1 MSSDEKRLLRLF
13 RALSEANRKSLT
25 DYAEFLG
32 TREVVA
38 KVEDVPQTPLAIP
51 RPEQESVIKAVKR
64 LMLTYPMLGRDTLL
78 QDTSTLVTRHVIHKL
93 PAPEVIDELE
103 LLFKRHYDVHL
114 QAVANQEPV

>member
-1 MSSDEKRLLRLF
+1 MSSDEKCLLRLF

-38 KVEDVPQTPLAIP
+38 SVVDVSQTPLAIP

-93 PAPEVIDELE
+93 PALEVIDELE
-103 LLFKRHYDVHL
+103 LLFKRHYDAHL
-114 QAVANQEPV
+114 QAAANQEPS

>member
-1 MSSDEKRLLRLF
+1 MSSDKKCLLRLF

-38 KVEDVPQTPLAIP
+38 SVVDVSQTPLAIP

-93 PAPEVIDELE
+93 PALEVIDELE
-103 LLFKRHYDVHL
+103 LLFKRHYDAHL
-114 QAVANQEPV
+114 QAAANQEPS

>member
-13 RALSEANRKSLT
+13 RTLSETNRKSLT
-25 DYAEFLG
+25 DYAEFLA

-103 LLFKRHYDVHL
+103 LLFKRHYDAHL
-114 QAVANQEPV
+114 QAVANQEPA

>member
-1 MSSDEKRLLRLF
+1 MSSDEKCLLRLF

-38 KVEDVPQTPLAIP
+38 SVVDVSQTPLAIP

-78 QDTSTLVTRHVIHKL
+78 QDTSTLVTRYVIHKL
-93 PAPEVIDELE
+93 PALEVIDELE
-103 LLFKRHYDVHL
+103 LLFKRHYDAHL
-114 QAVANQEPV
+114 QAAANQEPS

>member
-1 MSSDEKRLLRLF
+1 MSSDEKCLLRLF

-38 KVEDVPQTPLAIP
+38 SVVDLSQTPLAIP

-78 QDTSTLVTRHVIHKL
+78 QDTSTLVTRYVIHKL
-93 PAPEVIDELE
+93 PALEVIDELE
-103 LLFKRHYDVHL
+103 LLFKRHYDAHL
-114 QAVANQEPV
+114 QAAANQEPS